1 MTSILDSAV
10 TRESLGEHDGRS
22 GASLERVV
30 LADGRRLVVKRT
42 RWATDL
48 VRRLSDDRAGRE
60 AQLWRAGVLDRAGV
74 GHAIVDAWT
83 DGDETVV
90 VMRDLGAAVFGWH
103 RVLSRAVV
111 SSLLRAVT
119 AMHAA
124 GPYSDLLL
132 PLDVRV
138 RVMLPAEMLPLA
150 AEFDLVHALLDGWRH
165 FEAIVDPA
173 VAGDIAALRTDPA
186 PLVAA
191 LARRPAALIHGD
203 LWPVNAALPPDGP
216 VLLDWGLASWAPPA
230 LDLVSLL
237 AGAGAAHVAMSR
249 EELIDEFRALSG
261 QRHDEVALRL
271 ALLLGLLEFG
281 WNKALDAAT
290 APTDTE
296 RTRHRADLDWW
307 VAAAMDA
314 LRTDLA

>member
-1 MTSILDSAV
+1 MSMLDSAV
-10 TRESLGEHDGRS
+10 SRQPVGEHDGRS
-22 GASLERVV
+22 GASLERVE

-48 VRRLSDDRAGRE
+48 VRRLSDDREGRE

-83 DGDETVV
+83 EGDETVV

-103 RVLSRAVV
+103 HVLTRTEVSR
-111 SSLLRAVT
+111 LLAAVT

-124 GPYSDLLL
+124 GPHSDLLL
-132 PLDVRV
+132 PVNVRA
-138 RVMLPAEMLPLA
+138 RVMLPAQMQPMSA
-150 AEFDLVHALLDGWRH
+150 DFDLVRVLVDGWRH
-165 FEAIVDPA
+165 FDAMVDPGLA
-173 VAGDIAALRTDPA
+173 SDIAALRADPST
-186 PLVAA
+186 LVVA
-191 LARRPAALIHGD
+191 LAQRPAALIHGD
-203 LWPVNAALPPDGP
+203 LWPVNTALSMDGP

-237 AGAGAAHVAMSR
+237 AGAGAAHIAMSR
-249 EELIDEFRALSG
+249 EEVIDEFRTLAG
-261 QRHDEVALRL
+261 RRHDEVALRL

-290 APTDTE
+290 APTATE
-296 RTRHRADLDWW
+296 RARHRDDLEWW
-307 VAAAMDA
+307 VAAAISA
-314 LRTDLA
+314 LRSDLR